1 MHLSRLQFIIVFL
14 ILVIQ
19 SSLYSQINNYT
30 NVAAAAANTF
40 AYPQSIYVDSPNGH
54 VWITDFDNHRV
65 LRFDV
70 SILTNIGKGFEENI
84 ASEYVLD
91 QNYPNPFNPTTQ
103 ISFSV
108 RKTSQATLTV
118 YNLLGQEV
126 AVLFNGIA
134 TSTTAY
140 SIIFDAKSLPS
151 GMYMYSLR
159 TSGGSEVKKM
169 CLLK

>member
-1 MHLSRLQFIIVFL
+1 MNFSRLRFIIVFS
-14 ILVIQ
+14 IIIFQ
-19 SSLYSQINNYT
+19 SLLYSQIDNYT

-40 AYPQSIYVDSPNGH
+40 AYPQSIFVDSPNGH

-70 SILTNIGKGFEENI
+70 SIFTNIGKGFEENV

-108 RKTSQATLTV
+108 QKTSQARLAV

-126 AVLFNGIA
+126 ALLFSGEV
-134 TSTTAY
+134 TAKTFY
-140 SIIFDAKSLPS
+140 SITFDAKNLPS

-159 TSGGSEVKKM
+159 TAGGSEVKKM